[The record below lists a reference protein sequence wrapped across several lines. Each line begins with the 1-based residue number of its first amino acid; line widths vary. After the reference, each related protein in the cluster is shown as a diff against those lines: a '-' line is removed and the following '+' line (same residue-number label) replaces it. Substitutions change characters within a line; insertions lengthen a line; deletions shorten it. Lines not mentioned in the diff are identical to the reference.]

1 MVSCL
6 SVRYFLENSRTLES
20 WTLSS
25 RANIEFKL
33 RACDTQAGSFV
44 NAASG
49 ELEDSGNPDRNRA
62 ASSIVTVSMLCAGA
76 ALSASINVIKIATF
90 NPGIDRHTFRI
101 LCPLLPTPFEIIDG
115 RFMATL
121 RHRRTC
127 ATARPLQSRDFASD
141 QVYPLPSAMPA
152 KK

>member
-49 ELEDSGNPDRNRA
+49 ELEDSGNPARNRA
-62 ASSIVTVSMLCAGA
+62 ASSVVTASMLCAGA
-76 ALSASINVIKIATF
+76 ALSVSMNVTKIATF
-90 NPGIDRHTFRI
+90 NPGIDRHTFRPSFCVAI
-101 LCPLLPTPFEIIDG
+101 YPTRFKIIDG
-115 RFMATL
+115 RFVATL

-127 ATARPLQSRDFASD
+127 ATARVPQLRDFAEG
-141 QVYPLPSAMPA
+141 QPALNLPL
-152 KK
+152 

>member
-6 SVRYFLENSRTLES
+6 PVRYFLENSRTLES

-33 RACDTQAGSFV
+33 RACETQTGSFV
-44 NAASG
+44 NAASE
-49 ELEDSGNPDRNRA
+49 ELEDSGNPAKTRAVSSAAA
-62 ASSIVTVSMLCAGA
+62 ASMLRAGA

-115 RFMATL
+115 RFVATL
-121 RHRRTC
+121 RQRNLRHGT
-127 ATARPLQSRDFASD
+127 RPSVRDFRD
-141 QVYPLPSAMPA
+141 DYPCC
-152 KK
+152 